1 MLGGLGPCGRPIC
14 CGTFLGDFQPVSIK
28 MAKEQNLSLNPTKIS
43 GVCGRLMC
51 CLKYEQENYEQIRKQ
66 MPKVG
71 KEVITPE
78 GTGVVWELN
87 VIKETVRV
95 RLQKGDSSELKDF
108 PMTDVQRVN
117 LPQNVRAPKAEE
129 TPAAEAQE
137 SAEGQETTREETAEN
152 RRAQKRPPRGN
163 REERAPRKDERT
175 AEESKENRVPGLGKP
190 VMRENP
196 KRRKEA
202 AEKAAVAEK
211 EKPAV
216 QPRKEPPKPK
226 ETAREGKPAISPWQ
240 QAVAQALR
248 AAQEDERVEE
258 KPILA
263 EDHEDTFLFTE
274 EESEDDTI

>member
-1 MLGGLGPCGRPIC
+1 
-14 CGTFLGDFQPVSIK
+14 
-28 MAKEQNLSLNPTKIS
+28 
-43 GVCGRLMC
+43 
-51 CLKYEQENYEQIRKQ
+51 
-66 MPKVG
+66 
-71 KEVITPE
+71 
-78 GTGVVWELN
+78 
-87 VIKETVRV
+87 
-95 RLQKGDSSELKDF
+95 
-108 PMTDVQRVN
+108 MTDVQRVN

-137 SAEGQETTREETAEN
+137 PAEGQETTREETAEN

-163 REERAPRKDERT
+163 REERTPRKDERT
-175 AEESKENRVPGLGKP
+175 AEKSKENRVPGLGKP

>member
-1 MLGGLGPCGRPIC
+1 
-14 CGTFLGDFQPVSIK
+14 
-28 MAKEQNLSLNPTKIS
+28 
-43 GVCGRLMC
+43 
-51 CLKYEQENYEQIRKQ
+51 
-66 MPKVG
+66 
-71 KEVITPE
+71 
-78 GTGVVWELN
+78 
-87 VIKETVRV
+87 
-95 RLQKGDSSELKDF
+95 
-108 PMTDVQRVN
+108 
-117 LPQNVRAPKAEE
+117 
-129 TPAAEAQE
+129 
-137 SAEGQETTREETAEN
+137 
-152 RRAQKRPPRGN
+152 
-163 REERAPRKDERT
+163 
-175 AEESKENRVPGLGKP
+175 
-190 VMRENP
+190 MRENP